1 MVSLPWATV
10 CCPYLPHTLSCFPS
24 YLRLESRWAGK
35 WLLRLWN
42 RMVLIVDSLM
52 STFIEITPKS
62 FYSHSHF
69 SGRLRSCAFGVSGV
83 GLVCF
88 HKRPLLCHCLKCLLW
103 SLGTKVISRRRS
115 VWKCSF
121 IALVALLL
129 LQVELQSV
137 EERWVREVPT
147 CPAAG
152 SLSQQRSSGQKWFLL
167 IQRHLPVSLLETSFR
182 ENFYFT
188 DHHFYLFT
196 EKDKYVFTKSCFVR
210 CLLCPPLSLSRWEG
224 CLAFVLKKQLF
235 SKTI

>member
-1 MVSLPWATV
+1 MSLPWATV
-10 CCPYLPHTLSCFPS
+10 CCPYLPRALSCFPS
-24 YLRLESRWAGK
+24 YLLLESWWAGK

-42 RMVLIVDSLM
+42 GTVLIVVSLM

-69 SGRLRSCAFGVSGV
+69 SGKLHSRAFGVSGV
-83 GLVCF
+83 GLICF

-103 SLGTKVISRRRS
+103 SLGTKVTSCRRS

-152 SLSQQRSSGQKWFLL
+152 RLSQQHSSGQKWFLL
-167 IQRHLPVSLLETSFR
+167 IQRHSPVSLLETSFKR
-182 ENFYFT
+182 EFFISLITVSIYSLKKIRT
-188 DHHFYLFT
+188 CSLKAALYD
-196 EKDKYVFTKSCFVR
+196 VCFV
-210 CLLCPPLSLSRWEG
+210 PH
-224 CLAFVLKKQLF
+224 LA
-235 SKTI
+235 